1 LVAYWRPG
9 EDEPWYLIRDKTVG
23 RYALKIYQRRFWT
36 ERTFRD
42 FKSQGWSLEDSEL
55 SQPRRFERLLLMIA
69 LAYVWLV
76 QIGAYV
82 IKRGLQRWV
91 DRRCHRTLSYFR
103 LGLSWLNRLLGCG
116 KVVDFSIYAFGSAK

>member
-1 LVAYWRPG
+1 M
-9 EDEPWYLIRDKTVG
+9 G